1 MEIIN
6 LQFNLERF
14 FNNLDS
20 TQKRA
25 LMLDYDGTLAPFR
38 VERDKALPYPG
49 IRGILTRLVSADR
62 TRIVII
68 SGRRVKDL
76 VPLIGL
82 DVSPEIWGSHGL
94 ERLKRDG
101 EYQLTEL
108 GALTRQGLAEAS
120 NWLKAQ
126 GLAGVSERKPSGIAF
141 HWRGLSPDKANE
153 LKERIEKKWFPSAGN
168 FGLILHEFDG
178 GLELRVAGITKGNV
192 VESIAKEMG
201 GDAVLAYLGDDLT
214 DEDAFN
220 ALRGRGL
227 SVLVR
232 DSRRETAADLWIKP
246 PQELLQFLEK
256 WIEYGG

>member
-6 LQFNLERF
+6 PQFNLESF
-14 FNNLDS
+14 FHDLGNA
-20 TQKRA
+20 QKRA

-38 VERDKALPYPG
+38 VEREKAVPFPG
-49 IRGILTRLVSADR
+49 VREILTRLVSAGR
-62 TRIVII
+62 TRVVII
-68 SGRRVKDL
+68 SGRRVRDL
-76 VPLIGL
+76 IPLIGL
-82 DVSPEIWGSHGL
+82 DVAPEIWGSHGL
-94 ERLKRDG
+94 ERLKHDG

-108 GALTRQGLAEAS
+108 GALTRQGLAEAN
-120 NWLKAQ
+120 NWIEEQ
-126 GLAGVSERKPSGIAF
+126 RLAAVSEKKPSGIAF
-141 HWRGLSPDKANE
+141 HWRGMSPDKANE
-153 LKERIEKKWFPSAGN
+153 LKERIEKKWFPTAGK

-178 GLELRVAGITKGNV
+178 GLELRVTGITKGNV

-214 DEDAFN
+214 DEDAFK
-220 ALRGRGL
+220 ALHGCGL

-232 DSRRETAADLWIKP
+232 DSRRETAADLWVKP

>member
-6 LQFNLERF
+6 PQFNLESF
-14 FNNLDS
+14 FYNLGS
-20 TQKRA
+20 AQKRA

-38 VERDKALPYPG
+38 VERKKAVPYPG
-49 IRGILTRLVSADR
+49 VREILTRLVSLGR
-62 TRIVII
+62 TRVVII
-68 SGRRVKDL
+68 SGRRVRDL

-94 ERLKRDG
+94 ERLTSDN
-101 EYQLTEL
+101 EYKLIELTE
-108 GALTRQGLAEAS
+108 AAKQGLTEAD
-120 NWLKAQ
+120 NWLEEQ
-126 GLAGVSERKPSGIAF
+126 RLAGVSERKPSGIAF
-141 HWRGLSPDKANE
+141 HWRGMTPDEANE
-153 LKERIEKKWFPSAGN
+153 LKERIKKKWLPTAGK

-178 GLELRVAGITKGNV
+178 GLELRVAGIIKGKV
-192 VESIAKEMG
+192 VESIIKEMG
-201 GDAVLAYLGDDLT
+201 VNAVLTYLGDDLT

-232 DSRRETAADLWIKP
+232 DSQRKTAADLWVKP

-256 WIEYGG
+256 WIKYGG